1 MNNTLSEKARSRQL
15 YPLLYG
21 GLALVGV
28 CQILLFAYGAINKLQ
43 APPVIK
49 IVEKEVPK
57 FITIKAPREQINTKN
72 ALTELPDLP
81 PLPKGFTSERAS
93 APLDDKTTFKFD
105 PPIKDPL
112 AEKLLK
118 EAKTARIAG
127 DMRLVALKLEE
138 AKKVS
143 PKSPHVTFLYGDMYE
158 AMGIFDKASESYE
171 KVFSYGL
178 NIAGPLYRISAQK
191 LKDGFGI
198 KKDQTQILAIGNI
211 NQFRDKTIETGES
224 ITLNIP
230 ILSSPEEYIDPSQV
244 TLSVR
249 IFDRINQQIVPCLPS
264 NRASCKW
271 KDSKVNWE
279 KNGMEY
285 LVASYYLPSVP
296 SSDDTGIGPRT
307 YYGYSI
313 ELSYRGEL
321 VDQAAWP
328 RILAKKTEIYSSDDF
343 NFPFDGSDV
352 EVNFGSLL
360 PPPLKE

>member
-1 MNNTLSEKARSRQL
+1 MNTLSEKARSRQL

-28 CQILLFAYGAINKLQ
+28 CQIFLFGFGVMKKLQ
-43 APPVIK
+43 APPIIK

-57 FITIKAPREQINTKN
+57 FITIKAPKENN
-72 ALTELPDLP
+72 ALTALPDLP
-81 PLPKGFTSERAS
+81 PLPKGFTSNRAS
-93 APLDDKTTFKFD
+93 APLDNKASFQFD
-105 PPIKDPL
+105 PPVKDPL
-112 AEKLLK
+112 EEKALK

-138 AKKVS
+138 AEKVS
-143 PKSPHVTFLYGDMYE
+143 PKSPHIAFLYGDMYE

-178 NIAGPLYRISAQK
+178 SVAGSLYRISAQK

-198 KKDQTQILAIGNI
+198 KKDQTRILGIGNI
-211 NQFRDKTIETGES
+211 NQFRDEAIETGES
-224 ITLNIP
+224 ITINIP
-230 ILSSPEEYIDPSQV
+230 ILSSPEENIDPSQV

-249 IFDRINQQIVPCLPS
+249 IFDRIDQQVVPCLPS

-271 KDSKVNWE
+271 KDSKVNWK
-279 KNGMEY
+279 KNGMEH
-285 LVASYYLPSVP
+285 LVANYYLPSVP
-296 SSDDTGIGPRT
+296 SPHDLGIGPRS

-328 RILAKKTEIYSSDDF
+328 RVLAKKTGVYSSDDF
-343 NFPFDGSDV
+343 NLPFDDSDI

-360 PPPLKE
+360 PPPLEE